1 MMYYSASMN
10 TLDESLMNAV
20 KEGKLLESSRTNIRL
35 LLDGTK
41 SPIAREAVEELAAAG
56 EWQELNDRFYKTLAF
71 GTGGLRGRTIGSI
84 VTRAEQGNGGVNGR
98 PEYPCVG
105 TACMN
110 YFNVGRAM
118 RGLIIYVNKHVEATD
133 PGRKPRLVIGHDTR
147 HFSRD
152 FAEFCAKIG
161 TDLGCDIY
169 LFDSPRATPEI
180 SFAIRELHA
189 DSGVVLTASHN
200 PSHDNGFK
208 AYFNDGAQLVP
219 PHDKAVIREVNSL
232 TSEEYEPLPEDRRG
246 TLHVLDSSFDRIYMD
261 RLKTVLLRP
270 ELFNKGGAKIVYSN
284 LHGTGG
290 HIIVPLLK
298 ELGCN
303 VQTVA
308 AQDVQDGRFPT
319 VASPNPE
326 NPPALALAIEQ
337 ADASGADIVI
347 ATDPDADRMGVAVRG
362 EDGKMHLLTGNQI
375 GCVLLHY
382 ILSTKQKQGTLPKN
396 GAAVKSIV
404 STSLANKIAAS
415 FGVEMFET
423 LTGFK
428 FIGEKIQQF
437 QDTGSHTFLFGF
449 EESYGFLS
457 STFVRDKDGVNA
469 SLLIA
474 EVACACAAQGITLY
488 DYVQSIFREYGYFVE
503 KVVSKTLPGKDGL
516 TRMKEIMKDLRE
528 NPPKELCGMKVTAVR
543 DYLKGTRTADGKVEP
558 TGLPKSDVLYF
569 ELEKGNWVCVR
580 PSGTEP
586 KIKLYVNT
594 NASDKADAE
603 KLNAD
608 LRVASEALL
617 D

>member
-118 RGLIIYVNKHVEATD
+118 RGLIIYVKKHVEAMD

-219 PHDKAVIREVNSL
+219 PHDKAVIKEVNSL

-261 RLKTVLLRP
+261 RLKPCCSVRSFSTGEGLRSFIP
-270 ELFNKGGAKIVYSN
+270 TS
-284 LHGTGG
+284 TGR
-290 HIIVPLLK
+290 
-298 ELGCN
+298 
-303 VQTVA
+303 A
-308 AQDVQDGRFPT
+308 A
-319 VASPNPE
+319 
-326 NPPALALAIEQ
+326 I
-337 ADASGADIVI
+337 
-347 ATDPDADRMGVAVRG
+347 
-362 EDGKMHLLTGNQI
+362 
-375 GCVLLHY
+375 
-382 ILSTKQKQGTLPKN
+382 
-396 GAAVKSIV
+396 
-404 STSLANKIAAS
+404 
-415 FGVEMFET
+415 
-423 LTGFK
+423 
-428 FIGEKIQQF
+428 
-437 QDTGSHTFLFGF
+437 
-449 EESYGFLS
+449 S
-457 STFVRDKDGVNA
+457 S
-469 SLLIA
+469 
-474 EVACACAAQGITLY
+474 CPC
-488 DYVQSIFREYGYFVE
+488 
-503 KVVSKTLPGKDGL
+503 
-516 TRMKEIMKDLRE
+516 
-528 NPPKELCGMKVTAVR
+528 
-543 DYLKGTRTADGKVEP
+543 
-558 TGLPKSDVLYF
+558 
-569 ELEKGNWVCVR
+569 
-580 PSGTEP
+580 
-586 KIKLYVNT
+586 
-594 NASDKADAE
+594 
-603 KLNAD
+603 
-608 LRVASEALL
+608 
-617 D
+617 